1 MQPRVP
7 VSVGELLDKI
17 SILQIKAANIGD
29 AAKLRNVE
37 RERSALQLEVDALGL
52 DAAKSED
59 WDRRLR
65 EVNGQLWEI
74 EDRIRICEGEESFG
88 DEFVELARAVY
99 KTNDV
104 RAAIKREIN
113 EATGSELLE
122 EKSYEEY

>member
-7 VSVGELLDKI
+7 VSVGELLDKL
-17 SILQIKAANIGD
+17 SILHIKKANIRD
-29 AAKLRNVE
+29 EAKLANVE
-37 RERSALQLEVDALGL
+37 RERIALQKDVDGLGL
-52 DAAKSED
+52 DSAQLVD
-59 WDRRLR
+59 WDARLR
-65 EVNGQLWEI
+65 EVNGKLWDI
-74 EDRIRICEGEESFG
+74 EDRIRICESEQQFG
-88 DEFVELARAVY
+88 DEFVQLARAVY

>member
-17 SILQIKAANIGD
+17 SILHIKAANIKD
-29 AAKLRNVE
+29 MAKLANIE
-37 RERSALQLEVDALGL
+37 RETIALQREVDALGL
-52 DAAKSED
+52 GAARSED

-74 EDRIRICEGEESFG
+74 EDKIRICEGQQNFG
-88 DEFVELARAVY
+88 DDFVALARAVY
-99 KTNDV
+99 KTNDL

>member
-17 SILQIKAANIGD
+17 SILQIKAANIAD
-29 AAKLRNVE
+29 AVKLRNVE
-37 RERSALQLEVDALGL
+37 RERSALQREADALSL
-52 DAAKSED
+52 DAAKAED

-65 EVNGQLWEI
+65 EVNGELWEI
-74 EDRIRICEGEESFG
+74 EDKIRICESQQNFG
-88 DEFVELARAVY
+88 DEFVVLARAVY
-99 KTNDV
+99 KTNDL